1 MGYGT
6 SLLAT
11 KFRESMSKCKDKRM
25 SDEMQASV
33 GYSTGFLAFDFTNG
47 HTVFAKNENSEP
59 IQYFSIGITDG
70 SIVMFIGRTG
80 CGKTTFAIQSGWNIV
95 KQFPSSV
102 MYYDDIEGGANKERI
117 TELCGARDFE
127 DIKGKVIGR
136 NTGVTAENLYER
148 IKIIH
153 DIKLADPEMYQYDTG
168 LYDSDGNR
176 IIKFEPTVYV
186 LDSLAMLTPEKY
198 SEEDSMSGQMS
209 VTAAAKTNSQLFKT
223 IIPMLKAANIIFY
236 VINHINQNIDI
247 GFAKKRAQTAFLK
260 QDESVPGGNKPLYLS
275 NTLLRFDDHTKMKED
290 EGYGI
295 SGNLVDITILKSRTA
310 RAGKVATLVFNP
322 ETGYDP
328 ELSLLQLLKDKKL
341 IGGAGI
347 GMYPGE
353 FKDMKFSQKKFKEK
367 LHTNPEFA
375 NAVMQTAKIALEG
388 LLSKR
393 EDILPEDEE
402 ENDNNNFDITQS
414 LLNSF

>member
-95 KQFPSSV
+95 KQFPSSA

-236 VINHINQNIDI
+236 VINHINQDI
-247 GFAKKRAQTAFLK
+247 SINPMQKKKAQTAFLK
-260 QDESVPGGNKPLYLS
+260 QGEAVP
-275 NTLLRFDDHTKMKED
+275 
-290 EGYGI
+290 
-295 SGNLVDITILKSRTA
+295 
-310 RAGKVATLVFNP
+310 
-322 ETGYDP
+322 
-328 ELSLLQLLKDKKL
+328 KL
-341 IGGAGI
+341 NWA
-347 GMYPGE
+347 
-353 FKDMKFSQKKFKEK
+353 
-367 LHTNPEFA
+367 A
-375 NAVMQTAKIALEG
+375 
-388 LLSKR
+388 
-393 EDILPEDEE
+393 
-402 ENDNNNFDITQS
+402 
-414 LLNSF
+414 